1 MTAKMDR
8 ISSLKNTELFKAL
21 ENEDLEKLSNKLKER
36 VYPPNTAI
44 VREGA
49 SGDAMFIIKN
59 GKVEIRKKE
68 QSPWC

>member
-1 MTAKMDR
+1 
-8 ISSLKNTELFKAL
+8 
-21 ENEDLEKLSNKLKER
+21 
-36 VYPPNTAI
+36 

-68 QSPWC
+68 QNLGVDITIATLGAAPVW